1 MKKAFHL
8 FLPFLLLI
16 SESSFAQWSQNPG
29 APTKVCSVNSNQSN
43 PTTIPDG
50 QGGVYVFW
58 EDNRSQNPQGGNKL
72 LFAQRFAADGTKLF
86 PDTGKLI
93 RTKFSGMNETN
104 AYGISRDR
112 QGNFW
117 VSYAARN
124 QAYDSLVVCKFDKN
138 TLNPIWSRPKAF
150 QKAGPNFA
158 PIIVLETR
166 HIPDVDTLIV
176 TWYVTWIGGNNVL
189 GWNRIKPNGEPML
202 PPNTYFIAGGGPYE
216 MLPNPYGGFYIVQ
229 RDGNGAG
236 TGVTARRINKKGAV
250 VWGPQSL
257 TAGTSGLMYDFNVQV
272 DGAGGIIMVY
282 VGITDLMAT
291 RWDSAGAAV
300 WTPAHKPVCNF
311 NSVQDLPKLVFN
323 NGFWYV
329 VFIDNRLQNSST
341 YMQKLDLNGNR
352 MWNPDGRLIFADGA
366 YLPHPRILN
375 VENGNMI
382 VTTRTSSNG
391 FIGQKVR
398 PDSTLAWPGIGRAIA
413 NASAELPFY
422 EQYTLTS
429 GPGGVA
435 FPVWVGFFS
444 RSLFIGSIDSSG
456 SVPTSNLEIVSNE
469 NQIVAYPNPS
479 QDQLTIK
486 NLFVKGKEIQLLG
499 MDGKIFSLP
508 FENEGNGITI
518 RITALPMGIYMLN
531 EGKARVKIV
540 KRD

>member
-1 MKKAFHL
+1 MKKTYPIL
-8 FLPFLLLI
+8 FFLYFLLSKFSL
-16 SESSFAQWSQNPG
+16 AQWSQNPG
-29 APTKVCSVNSNQSN
+29 APTRVCSVNSNQSN

-58 EDNRSQNPQGGNKL
+58 EDNRSQTPQGGNKL

-93 RTKFSGMNETN
+93 RTKFSGMKETR

-117 VSYAARN
+117 ISYAAIN
-124 QAYDSLVVCKFDKN
+124 LANDSLVVCKFDKN
-138 TLNPIWSRPKAF
+138 TLNPIWTRPKAF

-176 TWYVTWIGGNNVL
+176 TWYTTWTGGSNIL
-189 GWNRIKPNGEPML
+189 GWNRLKPNGEPML
-202 PPNTYFIAGGGPYE
+202 PPNTYFVAGGGPYE
-216 MLPNPYGGFYIVQ
+216 MLSNPYGGFYIVQ

-257 TAGTSGLMYDFNVQV
+257 TTGTGGLMYDFKVQE
-272 DGAGGIIMVY
+272 DGTGGIIMVY
-282 VGITDLMAT
+282 VGMTDLMAT

-311 NSVQDLPKLVFN
+311 NSNQDLPKLVFN

-329 VFIDNRLQNSST
+329 VFVDNRLQTHST

-352 MWNPDGRLIFADGA
+352 MWNPNGRLVFAEGS

-382 VTTRTSSNG
+382 VTTRTTSSG

-413 NASAELPFY
+413 NSSAELPFY

-444 RSLFIGSIDSSG
+444 RALFIGSLDSSG
-456 SVPTSNLEIVSNE
+456 AVPTSNLEIVSNE
-469 NQIVAYPNPS
+469 NQTFAFPNPGK
-479 QDQLTIK
+479 DQITIQ
-486 NLFVKGKEIQLLG
+486 NLKVNGETIQLLG
-499 MDGKIFSLP
+499 MDGKTFRLP
-508 FENEGNGITI
+508 FERKYNGFCL
-518 RITALPMGIYMLN
+518 RINHLPSGIYLLQ
-531 EGKARVKIV
+531 EGKTRIKLVK
-540 KRD
+540 KE